1 MSAAT
6 ESTMYRTAG
15 EKTTTRRLAPGSTVV
30 KWVTTTDHKVIGNLY
45 FILSLIHI

>member
-15 EKTTTRRLAPGSTVV
+15 EKTTTRRLAPANA
-30 KWVTTTDHKVIGNLY
+30 TTAA
-45 FILSLIHI
+45 